1 MVRQFTVEDFGRRL
15 RALRKQRGQS
25 QEEFALLVDL
35 DRTYIGGIERG
46 ERNPG
51 LKVIIRIADTL
62 NVPVSDLFS
71 EFTADRR
78 VAMISISDSYWR

>member
-71 EFTADRR
+71 EFTNSRSPSGND
-78 VAMISISDSYWR
+78 